1 MSSEPLPST
10 IGRYRPLA
18 VLGVG
23 AMGVVYKAHDPV
35 IDRLVA
41 IKAVR
46 VDHLDAPLRAEYLQ
60 RFRQEAQAAG
70 RCNHPAI
77 VAVHDVLDEL
87 AAPCLVMEFV
97 EGGTLQAILKDPP
110 ARAGLDARALMLQ
123 VLGGL
128 DYAHTRG
135 IVHRDIKPANIM
147 LTPAGDAK
155 ITDFGIARLSETSLT
170 QVGDLLGTPNYMA
183 PEQVGGIGVDHR
195 ADLFAAGAV
204 LYEIIAG
211 SAPFAARSL
220 TQAILRLTGPEPA
233 AMGPIAAAGAA
244 WLVPVLQRALAKTPG
259 ARFASAAA
267 FAAALRAAGAAEG
280 PTVIVAPAPLPA
292 RTEAAEPQTAE
303 SGTTE
308 PGTAE
313 RRSDAAPLHV
323 SQLELG
329 HPDETRWD
337 PAQLEEVERSL
348 TRHLGPMARVI
359 LARALREAGTLETL
373 RAALAR
379 ELPDETTRA
388 AFLRDFAHARRAGSP
403 AATHASATAAGTSL
417 AGHSGFTPSAAA
429 LEAARAALAV
439 HAGPIAR
446 LLVRN
451 AASRAG
457 SREAFFDLLCAELT
471 DEAAQSAL
479 RRRLKQDVVPLL

>member
-1 MSSEPLPST
+1 MSTAPLPAT

-46 VDHLDAPLRAEYLQ
+46 VDHLEAPLRAEYLQ

-87 AAPCLVMEFV
+87 AAPSLVMEFV
-97 EGGTLQAILKDPP
+97 EGGTLQAILKDPS

-123 VLGGL
+123 VLAGL
-128 DYAHTRG
+128 DYAHTHG

-147 LTPAGDAK
+147 LTPAGEAK

-211 SAPFAARSL
+211 SAPFAARTL

-244 WLVPVLQRALAKTPG
+244 WLVPVLERALAKAPS

-267 FAAALRAAGAAEG
+267 FAAALRAAGA
-280 PTVIVAPAPLPA
+280 
-292 RTEAAEPQTAE
+292 
-303 SGTTE
+303 
-308 PGTAE
+308 
-313 RRSDAAPLHV
+313 DAAPEGTTVLIAPATLPAGPERA
-323 SQLELG
+323 QAP
-329 HPDETRWD
+329 PDPAHWD

-348 TRHLGPMARVI
+348 ARHLGPMARVI

-388 AFLRDFAHARRAGSP
+388 AFLRDFAHARRADGP
-403 AATHASATAAGTSL
+403 MATLGATTASRTSHVSQAGF
-417 AGHSGFTPSAAA
+417 APSAAA
-429 LEAARAALAV
+429 LEAARTALAV

-457 SREAFFDLLCAELT
+457 TREVFFDLLCAELT
-471 DEAAQSAL
+471 DEAAQTAL
-479 RRRLKQDVVPLL
+479 RRRLVQDVAPLL

>member
-1 MSSEPLPST
+1 MSGEPLPSA

-46 VDHLDAPLRAEYLQ
+46 VDHLEAPLRAEYLQ

-97 EGGTLQAILKDPP
+97 EGGTLQAILKDPS

-123 VLGGL
+123 VLAGL
-128 DYAHTRG
+128 DYAHTHG

-147 LTPAGDAK
+147 LTPAGEAK

-183 PEQVGGIGVDHR
+183 PEQVGGIGVDYR

-211 SAPFAARSL
+211 TAPFAARTL

-233 AMGPIAAAGAA
+233 AMDPIAAAGAA
-244 WLVPVLQRALAKTPG
+244 WLVPVLQRALAKAPG

-267 FAAALRAAGAAEG
+267 FSAALRSAGAPDG
-280 PTVIVAPAPLPA
+280 TIVLAAPAMSPA
-292 RTEAAEPQTAE
+292 HPETPPAALEPP
-303 SGTTE
+303 
-308 PGTAE
+308 PGDMAPADLA
-313 RRSDAAPLHV
+313 RWDAAK
-323 SQLELG
+323 
-329 HPDETRWD
+329 
-337 PAQLEEVERSL
+337 LEEVERSL
-348 TRHLGPMARVI
+348 ARHLGPMARVI

-379 ELPDETTRA
+379 ELPDETARA
-388 AFLRDFAHARRAGSP
+388 AFLRDFAHARRAETATATLG
-403 AATHASATAAGTSL
+403 AATVARTQLTSHTAFA
-417 AGHSGFTPSAAA
+417 PSTAA

-451 AASRAG
+451 AASRATT
-457 SREAFFDLLCAELT
+457 REAFFDRLCAELP
-471 DEAAQSAL
+471 DEATQSAL
-479 RRRLKQDVVPLL
+479 RRRLMQDVAPLL